1 MSRHP
6 KPPKEKTRPVL
17 LDLPVSYTDKL
28 QKAAF
33 KDRRSMK
40 AQAEKIVMDAL
51 DALNGA
57 AQHAARAGA

>member
-1 MSRHP
+1 MPRP
-6 KPPKEKTRPVL
+6 KTPKEKTRAVL

-51 DALNGA
+51 DTINGA
-57 AQHAARAGA
+57 AQHSARAGA